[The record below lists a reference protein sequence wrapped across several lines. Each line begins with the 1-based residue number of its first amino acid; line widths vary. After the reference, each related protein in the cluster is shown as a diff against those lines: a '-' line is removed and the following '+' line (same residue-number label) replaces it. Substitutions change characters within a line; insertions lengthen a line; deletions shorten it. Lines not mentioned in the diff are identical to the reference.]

1 MHAKTYNTS
10 MHSKHT
16 DCYKLIEKDTNT
28 AKPCTENT
36 ILRTWQKVTWMLGMK
51 TFMAPQSWLTVLV
64 TFSPNFWLCD
74 MPKCLQLVKTVI
86 SINAKEAK
94 PNDDPKQKAICNITY
109 ILVGILQVRLVAQW
123 HWQNSNIQKK
133 SPN

>member
-1 MHAKTYNTS
+1 
-10 MHSKHT
+10 
-16 DCYKLIEKDTNT
+16 
-28 AKPCTENT
+28 
-36 ILRTWQKVTWMLGMK
+36 
-51 TFMAPQSWLTVLV
+51 
-64 TFSPNFWLCD
+64 

-123 HWQNSNIQKK
+123 H
-133 SPN
+133 